1 MLALSC
7 GFYETQIKWKEIQK
21 IHVFVTKKKVPL
33 TSYNTFYFL
42 IDISWCIFTCAILK
56 HVALNIISKNYH
68 FPIPIAL
75 KKKQKKTYCSSEV
88 WLAWFRRS
96 HFYCNCHKPL
106 SSKTLYSFEILLA
119 LFVFWQSPRY
129 FESPLTIFQAPNT
142 KAAKNEWTYWIGIN
156 KLNAIIFYFMQ
167 QRYVWKCNFND
178 SSLQYF
184 WDKHCII

>member
-75 KKKQKKTYCSSEV
+75 KKNQKKLTALPKFGLHDFVEV
-88 WLAWFRRS
+88 TFIVIVTNHCRQRHYIHLKFFW
-96 HFYCNCHKPL
+96 HC
-106 SSKTLYSFEILLA
+106 LYFGNHLVIS
-119 LFVFWQSPRY
+119 SPR
-129 FESPLTIFQAPNT
+129 
-142 KAAKNEWTYWIGIN
+142 
-156 KLNAIIFYFMQ
+156 
-167 QRYVWKCNFND
+167 
-178 SSLQYF
+178 
-184 WDKHCII
+184 